1 MKWEF
6 NPGKWEGESRRV
18 FFWRPS
24 PAADATVVTGGEIP
38 LSSQSGKCE
47 VGRGKRR
54 GDSRLKPPSPKPKT
68 KNAKEEGRTVGV
80 GRGRGEEIL

>member
-1 MKWEF
+1 MGG
-6 NPGKWEGESRRV
+6 GKQEGV
-18 FFWRPS
+18 FWRPS

-38 LSSQSGKCE
+38 LSSQSGKCG